1 MEDLNILQKIEQMLP
16 NLTKTQKLVAT
27 EVLAEPT
34 FLAFASVEQMA
45 KKVSVSTAS
54 IVRFSN
60 ALGYNGYSELQAEMQ
75 NYCQRLLNPV
85 DRLDINLTE
94 SIDPQNYMES
104 IFQQQVANLRSAY
117 SFEMEG
123 KVRAAVELI
132 KHAEHIFTCGP
143 RGSFAVSYYLGN
155 HLNRV
160 FRNCDILRVDDRLPD
175 HLARMTERDLFIFV
189 NQPRYNRRLLR
200 ATQLAKKKGVKIIV
214 ITDSVN
220 APYSDLADVFL
231 AAPNRSRDFHN
242 SMLASMFI
250 DEAII
255 SMIISDQ
262 YVHARQSLNELE
274 PFFSELDTFVDS
286 NT

>member
-1 MEDLNILQKIEQMLP
+1 MLP
-16 NLTKTQKLVAT
+16 ELTKTQKMVAT
-27 EVLAEPT
+27 EILAEPM

-45 KKVSVSTAS
+45 KRVSVSTAS

-60 ALGYNGYSELQAEMQ
+60 ALGYNGYTELQAEMQ

-94 SIDPQNYMES
+94 SVDPQSYMES
-104 IFQQQVANLRSAY
+104 IFQQQEDNLRNAY
-117 SFEMEG
+117 SFEMES
-123 KVRAAVELI
+123 KVRASVELI

-143 RGSFAVSYYLGN
+143 RGSFAVSYYLGH

-160 FRNCDILRVDDRLPD
+160 FRNCNILRADDRLPD
-175 HLARMTERDLFIFV
+175 HLAQMTEHDLFIVV
-189 NQPRYNRRLLR
+189 NQPRYNRRLFR
-200 ATQLAKKKGVKIIV
+200 ATQLIKQKGVKVIV

-220 APYSDLADVFL
+220 APYSDLADVFF

-250 DEAII
+250 AEAII
-255 SMIISDQ
+255 SMIISDR

-274 PFFSELDTFVDS
+274 PLFSELDTFIEP
-286 NT
+286 NA

>member
-132 KHAEHIFTCGP
+132 KHAEHIFMME
-143 RGSFAVSYYLGN
+143 V
-155 HLNRV
+155 
-160 FRNCDILRVDDRLPD
+160 
-175 HLARMTERDLFIFV
+175 
-189 NQPRYNRRLLR
+189 
-200 ATQLAKKKGVKIIV
+200 
-214 ITDSVN
+214 
-220 APYSDLADVFL
+220 
-231 AAPNRSRDFHN
+231 
-242 SMLASMFI
+242 
-250 DEAII
+250 
-255 SMIISDQ
+255 
-262 YVHARQSLNELE
+262 
-274 PFFSELDTFVDS
+274 
-286 NT
+286 